1 MAMKRSF
8 TMIALSLMIILLL
21 VIIVCIEFQPPQEQH
36 NACQYTCTHP
46 AVKHYS
52 DFVCQSCN
60 STYLLGEKRSSS
72 NQIIL
77 QGEPLEQFAI
87 FSAVFRF
94 VRATEGFEYGGRD
107 LLEQRHIMVIWISTV
122 LVSAVIVL
130 LIKGYKRKVYQEE
143 SVALKLKPFDTEVNA
158 KPFETNDQINEES
171 LLPAPPQKI
180 GVHMKS
186 MSKKRMLS
194 EKQGA
199 GDPFLYAFNK
209 PTIDHLFNFRRDQCF
224 QQTCTACPASVS
236 LASHFASG
244 TYGQPGSSQQLQ
256 KEGVRLASFK
266 DFPTSVSVSA
276 IRLSQAG
283 FFYTGERDMVRCFSC
298 GVTHDSWQMGD
309 RPTLV
314 HARISPN
321 CPLVRGSD
329 TSNLPL
335 PLPVTNR
342 PSFPEPGSIDSG
354 YGSHPYGSSSGAPSA
369 NNGASSTN
377 TAAPSAN
384 ASVTSGSATYR
395 REEIQA
401 DSAPDAVPDSL
412 ASGPQALGASSMSA
426 TSAMATAAAN
436 GPIASSLAT
445 PENSV
450 FSGAPL
456 YGIAT
461 PMDGGA
467 PRNLPMPTKRLD
479 LGGAV
484 YPLYSQMDARKRS
497 FSNWVEDQ
505 GLPAV
510 DELITLGFFYA
521 GYADCVRCFFC
532 GIGLKS
538 WEPGDIPAEV
548 HARWRPTCEYLRLVK
563 GDEFVD
569 QVANGGRNVGN
580 ERSSQGGAAQ
590 PGQQNLAR
598 DSVSTNQQANNDS
611 AAPANG
617 SNQQGSDVVDIPDV
631 PVVRRARETGYTDQQ
646 ISEGIQKLR
655 LIGMERAMEVML
667 VEVLTNLFR
676 DNPPQ
681 RRRQGESGD
690 AQNSSPQGG
699 NGSDAAAP
707 AHDADI
713 QRDAA
718 EPGEEVADSA
728 PGLQNADNPL
738 GDRQNVLQQEN
749 ARLRNMRT
757 CQRCHE
763 QPVGVIFLPCGHIIA
778 CTTCA
783 PNIRRCLRCD
793 TVIRATANV
802 YFS

>member
-1 MAMKRSF
+1 MRLLLF
-8 TMIALSLMIILLL
+8 CILLIL
-21 VIIVCIEFQPPQEQH
+21 PVFLIFVPVHVADNDTLQQHCENYASFDTYFVDLCRETPGNHCQNSVLSNSSVLNKEQDCMEDDTVH
-36 NACQYTCTHP
+36 LLLKAALLPYLTLFC
-46 AVKHYS
+46 AV
-52 DFVCQSCN
+52 
-60 STYLLGEKRSSS
+60 LGYE
-72 NQIIL
+72 
-77 QGEPLEQFAI
+77 E
-87 FSAVFRF
+87 
-94 VRATEGFEYGGRD
+94 RD
-107 LLEQRHIMVIWISTV
+107 LLNDPLEKIRPQIYVCFMFIVILHIFCLYTTLLENLPCKTKLDDPEDSDKLSLEHVR
-122 LVSAVIVL
+122 LV
-130 LIKGYKRKVYQEE
+130 K
-143 SVALKLKPFDTEVNA
+143 D
-158 KPFETNDQINEES
+158 
-171 LLPAPPQKI
+171 
-180 GVHMKS
+180 
-186 MSKKRMLS
+186 S
-194 EKQGA
+194 EKWEPTSLGELGLTMKDPAFGKPRGRKHGA
-199 GDPFLYAFNK
+199 GDPFPHAFNK
-209 PTIDHLFNFRRDQCF
+209 STIDHLFNFRRDQSF
-224 QQTCTACPASVS
+224 RQTCTARPASVS

-266 DFPTSVSVSA
+266 DFPTSVSVSV
-276 IRLSQAG
+276 IRLAQAG

-298 GVTHDSWQMGD
+298 GVTHDCWQVGD

-329 TSNLPL
+329 TSNLSL

-354 YGSHPYGSSSGAPSA
+354 YGSHSYGSSSGAPSA
-369 NNGASSTN
+369 NTG
-377 TAAPSAN
+377 APSAN

-395 REEIQA
+395 GEEMQA
-401 DSAPDAVPDSL
+401 DCDAVTDSL

-426 TSAMATAAAN
+426 TSAMVSTAAAN
-436 GPIASSLAT
+436 VPIASSLAT

-450 FSGAPL
+450 YSGAPL

-569 QVANGGRNVGN
+569 QVANGGRNVAGRGGLNQSGTNPAIQNHSGN
-580 ERSSQGGAAQ
+580 GGAQDHVRRDVAVPQPGTAPVDAPSQGLN
-590 PGQQNLAR
+590 PE
-598 DSVSTNQQANNDS
+598 V
-611 AAPANG
+611 P
-617 SNQQGSDVVDIPDV
+617 DI

-646 ISEGIQKLR
+646 IADGIAKLR
-655 LIGMERAMEVML
+655 LIGMERAIEVML

-681 RRRQGESGD
+681 RQQQQDDVGNNGSNSTGGGNVSRSDSVAPGNDADLQGDGD
-690 AQNSSPQGG
+690 QPGLEVPDNAAQNG
-699 NGSDAAAP
+699 
-707 AHDADI
+707 
-713 QRDAA
+713 
-718 EPGEEVADSA
+718 
-728 PGLQNADNPL
+728 ADNPL